1 MSNYSAGIP
10 SSFDPALLYSE
21 YDNPQNAPNSIS
33 HSDEIEALQGCIE
46 DDKAKKNQKGV
57 VIQHRAWNLV
67 DIFRSEGEH
76 SFGTARAALRNQQ
89 Y

>member
-1 MSNYSAGIP
+1 MSSYSAGIP

-21 YDNPQNAPNSIS
+21 YDCPHNAPNSTS
-33 HSDEIEALQGCIE
+33 RSDDIEALQACIE
-46 DDKAKKNQKGV
+46 EDKIKKSQRGV
-57 VIQHRAWNLV
+57 VIQHRAWKLV

-76 SFGTARAALRNQQ
+76 SFGTAYAIWRKHQ